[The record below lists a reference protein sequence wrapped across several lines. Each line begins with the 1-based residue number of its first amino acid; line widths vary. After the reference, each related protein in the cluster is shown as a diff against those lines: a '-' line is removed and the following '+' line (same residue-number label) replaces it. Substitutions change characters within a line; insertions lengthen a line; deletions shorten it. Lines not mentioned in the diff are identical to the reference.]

1 MYCAA
6 VSVAPALR
14 MATLYVVDAPWLQI
28 AKVEQTAEVEAGTVY
43 MSVFV
48 VAAGADCPRTLYV
61 VVTA

>member
-1 MYCAA
+1 
-6 VSVAPALR
+6 